1 MFSRGSAKAPTL
13 MSSTPFRWFFVSRT
27 LTLFANTM
35 LPLLLAFAV
44 LDITSS
50 ATALGIVLASRSIP
64 LVVFMLVGGVV
75 SDRFSRSTV
84 LVVGNLLSG
93 VTQAAAAALLITGTA
108 ELWSLAVLEAINGVV
123 VAFMFPAMTS
133 VVPMVVER
141 DQIQSANALFGFARN
156 GSTILGP
163 ALGGLF
169 YVTLGAGWGL
179 AANAVMF
186 FVATYCMS
194 RLRLPVVAREA
205 GVSVRED
212 LREGWIAFTSR
223 TWVWAGV
230 GSWAVFNMVEAGVV
244 STLGPLIAKNTIGA
258 GAWGLVLSAEGI
270 GFVLMTAV
278 LIRVRLKYPL
288 RAGLLGMSVVLLPLL
303 VLGIAPAL
311 VPLLVTFLLAGAGA
325 EILAIGWQTALHEHV
340 PNEVLSRVSS
350 YELLGSFVAIP
361 IGQLLVGPLSN
372 LWGQRDL
379 AIAAG
384 ILCVVAAGLPLLSRS
399 VRNLQ
404 SAVVVRGP

>member
-1 MFSRGSAKAPTL
+1 MVSWGSNGAPTV
-13 MSSTPFRWFFVSRT
+13 MRSPRFRWFFVSRT

-50 ATALGIVLASRSIP
+50 ATALGVVLASRSIP
-64 LVVFMLVGGVV
+64 LVAFMLVGGVV

-84 LVVGNLLSG
+84 LVVGNLMSG

-108 ELWSLAVLEAINGVV
+108 ELWSLAALEAVNGVV

-156 GSTILGP
+156 GSSILGP

-179 AANAVMF
+179 AANAAMF

-194 RLRLPVVAREA
+194 RLRLPVVARDA
-205 GVSVRED
+205 GSSVRQD
-212 LREGWIAFTSR
+212 LREGWIAFTAR
-223 TWVWAGV
+223 TWVWTVV
-230 GSWAVFNMVEAGVV
+230 GSWAVLNMVQAGVV
-244 STLGPLIAKNTIGA
+244 ATLGPVIAKDTVGA
-258 GAWGLVLSAEGI
+258 GAWGFVLSAEGL
-270 GFVLMTAV
+270 GFVLMTLV
-278 LIRVRLKYPL
+278 LMRVRLRFPL
-288 RAGLLGMSVVLLPLL
+288 RAGLLGMSVILLPML
-303 VLGIAPAL
+303 VLGIAPAVIPL
-311 VPLLVTFLLAGAGA
+311 VVTFFIAGAAA

-340 PNEVLSRVSS
+340 PNDVLSRVSS

-361 IGQLLVGPLSN
+361 IGQLLVGPLSAM
-372 LWGQRDL
+372 WGEREL
-379 AIAAG
+379 AVAG
-384 ILCVVAAGLPLLSRS
+384 GVLCVLAAGLPLLSRS

-404 SAVVVRGP
+404 SAVAVPD